1 MHGITIMTTFRTGS
15 FVVATDTACDGT
27 YNRVGKAV
35 AKVRRINPLNVY
47 EEMTLFR
54 MNYNGQYYVIP
65 SDRLRKA
72 TSEEKKQDRKDDSYW
87 RQNNC
92 IRLSQ
97 IYWVAR
103 PTTYVPFL

>member
-1 MHGITIMTTFRTGS
+1 MRTFRTGS
-15 FVVATDTACDGT
+15 LVVATDTACDGT